1 MKSTPKKPGVPGR
14 PSTPARPGTRPAT
27 PAGRPASPQRAANAL
42 AIEGFF
48 RGVVSE
54 MKRVTWPSREEWIA
68 ATILTVAL
76 VVGVGV
82 FTYLVD
88 LAFGWIFTLLTG
100 GAR

>member
-1 MKSTPKKPGVPGR
+1 MKSTPKKPGTPTRTSAPGNR
-14 PSTPARPGTRPAT
+14 PVQ
-27 PAGRPASPQRAANAL
+27 PAGRSAAQRAANGQATQD
-42 AIEGFF
+42 FV
-48 RGVVSE
+48 RGVIAE
-54 MKRVTWPSREEWIA
+54 MKRVTWPTRDEWIA